1 MMKLILTLLSS
12 LLMTV
17 AAQANPDTS
26 TQAGVVAPGIK
37 CEGVCEAN
45 ASSAKILKPN
55 HEQYNKHLP
64 DDDIRAIETSEPG
77 QPAKQSK

>member
-1 MMKLILTLLSS
+1 MMKFTLTYLSF

-17 AAQANPDTS
+17 AVHANPDTS

-45 ASSAKILKPN
+45 ASSAKLMKPN

-64 DDDIRAIETSEPG
+64 DDDVRAIETSEPG
-77 QPAKQSK
+77 QPANQAK